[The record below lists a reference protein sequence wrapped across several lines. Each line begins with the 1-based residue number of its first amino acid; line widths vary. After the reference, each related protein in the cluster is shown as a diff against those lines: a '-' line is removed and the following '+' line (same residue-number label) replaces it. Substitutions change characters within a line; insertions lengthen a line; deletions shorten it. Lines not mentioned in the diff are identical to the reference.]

1 MHLGDINCFRSAYKL
16 KHLMRMMEIKWKKNK
31 HILDMILLYFFVLI
45 WSKIIFYRQIVYLDW
60 WIFSNKLNIDCILQ
74 LCSLYNILTY
84 LMVSVYLSV
93 NITMILGGND
103 FWVIKGLYEDCSD
116 FFSNDVAFCLV
127 TIIRLRLFP

>member
-16 KHLMRMMEIKWKKNK
+16 KHLMRMMEIKLKKIN
-31 HILDMILLYFFVLI
+31 IFSIWYYYIFFVLI
-45 WSKIIFYRQIVYLDW
+45 WSKKIFYRQIVYLDW

>member
-1 MHLGDINCFRSAYKL
+1 ML
-16 KHLMRMMEIKWKKNK
+16 
-31 HILDMILLYFFVLI
+31 LLYFFVLI

-116 FFSNDVAFCLV
+116 FFFKWRRLLFSYNNTSSIISVKCHTVHSAIYHSVKV
-127 TIIRLRLFP
+127 TYPKPIIYI

>member
-74 LCSLYNILTY
+74 LCSLYNILTC

-93 NITMILGGND
+93 NITMILGGKW
-103 FWVIKGLYEDCSD
+103 FLSHKRTLW
-116 FFSNDVAFCLV
+116 
-127 TIIRLRLFP
+127 RLQRLFFKWRRLLFSYNNTS